1 MSVPADSLLAGIR
14 TVSLAVNLPGPV
26 AASRF
31 TSLGAHVTK
40 VEPPSGDPLRIIAPD
55 WYEELARG
63 QDARVLDL
71 KDEGARSELEE
82 LLAQTDLLLT
92 SSRPGALTRLG
103 LCWADLSARLPRL
116 CQVAIVGYPALD
128 DNLAGHDLTYQAAAG
143 TLSPPM
149 MPTVPIAD
157 LAGAERAVSERAV
170 SEGLAA
176 ILHRDATGTATYR
189 EVALS
194 EVCQDLSQPVRCGT
208 STPDGVLGGA
218 LPTYGIYDTAS
229 GYVALAALE
238 PHFWQRVVQLL
249 KVSDS
254 REELETV
261 FLTRTA
267 TDWEEWARAHDLPL
281 SAVRS
286 PGTPR

>member
-14 TVSLAVNLPGPV
+14 IVSLAVNLPGPV

-55 WYEELARG
+55 WYAELARG

-71 KDEGARSELEE
+71 KDEGARSELEV
-82 LLAQTDLLLT
+82 LLAQTGLLLT
-92 SSRPGALTRLG
+92 SSRSGALTRLG
-103 LCWADLSARLPRL
+103 LGWAELSARLPRL
-116 CQVAIVGYPALD
+116 CQVAIVGYPAPD
-128 DNLAGHDLTYQAAAG
+128 DNLACHDLTYQAVAG

-157 LAGAERAVSERAV
+157 LAGAERAVSE
-170 SEGLAA
+170 GLAA
-176 ILHRDATGTATYR
+176 IVHRDATGTATCR

-194 EVCQDLSQPVRCGT
+194 EVRQDLSQPVRRGI

-229 GYVALAALE
+229 GYVAVAALE

-249 KVSDS
+249 EVSGS
-254 REELETV
+254 REECETV

-267 TDWEEWARAHDLPL
+267 TDWEKWARAHDLPL

>member
-14 TVSLAVNLPGPV
+14 IVSLAVNLPGPV

-40 VEPPSGDPLRIIAPD
+40 VEPPSGDPLRIIAPG

-63 QDARVLDL
+63 QDVRVLDL
-71 KDEGARSELEE
+71 KDEGARSELEV

-103 LCWADLSARLPRL
+103 LGWAELSARLPRL
-116 CQVAIVGYPALD
+116 CQVAIVGYPAPD
-128 DNLAGHDLTYQAAAG
+128 DNLAGHDLTYQAVSG

-157 LAGAERAVSERAV
+157 LAGAERAVSE
-170 SEGLAA
+170 GLAA
-176 ILHRDATGTATYR
+176 IVHRDATGTATCR

-194 EVCQDLSQPVRCGT
+194 EVCQDLSQSVRRGI

-229 GYVALAALE
+229 GYVAVAALE

-249 KVSDS
+249 EVSGS
-254 REELETV
+254 REEFETV

-267 TDWEEWARAHDLPL
+267 TDWEKWARAHGLPL